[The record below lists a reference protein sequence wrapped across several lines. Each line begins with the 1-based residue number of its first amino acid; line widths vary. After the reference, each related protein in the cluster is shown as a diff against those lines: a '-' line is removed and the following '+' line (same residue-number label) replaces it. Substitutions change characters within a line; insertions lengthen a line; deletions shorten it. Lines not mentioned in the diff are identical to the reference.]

1 MRPAPAPLSTAI
13 PPEIT
18 HRCLALRAGGPCQR
32 PAPGPRSAPMQRAM
46 VITVSMQAAFGV
58 RRVEVSVPLVPALL
72 DGSGKYRDAT
82 AVAEAARKQHQ
93 EFAQMRHAMRLEQK
107 RASYR
112 RRHPEGRAFKSLV
125 RLAVT
130 CDSAEP

>member
-1 MRPAPAPLSTAI
+1 
-13 PPEIT
+13 
-18 HRCLALRAGGPCQR
+18 
-32 PAPGPRSAPMQRAM
+32 MQRAM

-112 RRHPEGRAFKSLV
+112 RRHPEGRAVKSLV
-125 RLAVT
+125 RLAAT
-130 CDSAEP
+130 CATAAPLSEAIRQRYERPHPPNRPHTRGMQGP

>member
-1 MRPAPAPLSTAI
+1 
-13 PPEIT
+13 
-18 HRCLALRAGGPCQR
+18 
-32 PAPGPRSAPMQRAM
+32 MQRAM

-130 CDSAEP
+130 CDSAEPLGEAIRKRYERHHPPSRRDQREIEERLDRLLQD